1 MRIFIIGA
9 GQVGSTIVEALHDEH
24 ELTVID
30 TDAGRLEALGSRY
43 DVGTVEADGSSRR
56 VLEKAGFQFVAREL
70 VDDGPEPGTF
80 AELHFRLG

>member
-30 TDAGRLEALGSRY
+30 TDAARLEALGGRY
-43 DVGTVEADGSSRR
+43 DVGTVEGTAPAGECSRR
-56 VLEKAGFQFVAREL
+56 RGSKTPRS
-70 VDDGPEPGTF
+70 
-80 AELHFRLG
+80 